1 MQILDSVSKQLLAFC
16 DFCGRSATHT
26 FVGLG
31 PTTLGEHRPGI
42 CADCANEV
50 VQGAM
55 KQAQEAA
62 AAEKAMQDAAAAAAV
77 RPAKVPPAKVS
88 RPKKTIVKHKAA

>member
-1 MQILDSVSKQLLAFC
+1 MQILDSTSKQLLAFC

-50 VQGAM
+50 LQGAM
-55 KQAQEAA
+55 RQAQEAA
-62 AAEKAMQDAAAAAAV
+62 AAEEAAKQAAAAA
-77 RPAKVPPAKVS
+77 PVPPAKVS
-88 RPKKTIVKHKAA
+88 RPKKTIVKRKAA